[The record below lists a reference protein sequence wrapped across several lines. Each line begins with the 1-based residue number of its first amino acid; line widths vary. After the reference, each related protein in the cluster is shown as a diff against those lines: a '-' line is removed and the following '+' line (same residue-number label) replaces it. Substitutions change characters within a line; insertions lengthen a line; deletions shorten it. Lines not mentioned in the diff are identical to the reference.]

1 MDNLDFLDGGQPPSA
16 EAQPQEIAAQEP
28 AEQPQAEQQAEAPQE
43 QPAPERAERP
53 RGPDGKFVKKDEPV
67 MVPLQALH
75 ETRDEL
81 KALKAQL
88 ETLQKPPE
96 APQAQQVPD
105 IFENPEGYQAHIQNQ
120 LNERLTNVA
129 LNMSE
134 ATARRTMG
142 DDLVAAAQEW
152 GKQALPANPGFA
164 QAFYSN
170 PDPYG
175 FLVDQFKQ
183 QMLVARIGT
192 DPKQLEAFLA
202 WQQQGQAPQ
211 PAQATSET
219 TPTPTSSIAS
229 ATSAGGV
236 SHTAVGPGVAFGNF
250 IK

>member
-1 MDNLDFLDGGQPPSA
+1 MDNLDFLDGGEPPIA
-16 EAQPQEIAAQEP
+16 EAQPQETATPEP
-28 AEQPQAEQQAEAPQE
+28 VEQPQAEQQAEASQE
-43 QPAPERAERP
+43 QPDTERAERP
-53 RGPDGKFVKKDEPV
+53 RGPDGKFAKREEPV

-75 ETRDEL
+75 ETRDEV

-88 ETLQKPPE
+88 ETLQKPAAAPE
-96 APQAQQVPD
+96 APQVPD

-120 LNERLTNVA
+120 LNERLTNVT

-134 ATARRTMG
+134 ATARRTLG
-142 DDLVAAAQEW
+142 DEMVAAAQEW
-152 GKQALPANPGFA
+152 GKQALPASPAFA

-183 QMLVARIGT
+183 QTLLARVAA
-192 DPKQLEAFLA
+192 DPKELEAFLT
-202 WQQQGQAPQ
+202 WQQQGQAQQ
-211 PAQATSET
+211 PAQATPQTMSM
-219 TPTPTSSIAS
+219 PTGSIAS

-236 SHTAVGPGVAFGNF
+236 SHAAIGPGVAFGNF